1 MLVSIGQNDGQ
12 WRRAMIDPL
21 TLDQMRILVAV
32 AETGSFSAA
41 ARRLGRVQS
50 AVSQAINTLEHVLA
64 VPLFDRAGKTPRLTS
79 AGTAL
84 LKDARRLIDGART
97 MKSRAASILGDV
109 EPELT
114 FAVDAAFP
122 NDLLMASL
130 KALRVEFPEM
140 PVSVFT
146 EGLGGAEQR
155 LRDGLVGFAIYPI
168 AATGARDLAADFLT
182 DIALIPVAAADHPLA
197 REPAPIARE
206 TLEPHVQLV
215 LTDRTP
221 LTQHTIGGIVSHNV
235 WRFADLATR
244 LDFLLAGFG
253 WCNMPAHMVAD
264 HIAAGRLKR
273 LETAERDAL
282 VFHVHVVHERG
293 REIGR
298 AGRWLIADL
307 RERMDGPA
315 CMSARKRLE
324 SEVMFGRNLRSKAL
338 ALVSPVD
345 LREQASFIGAPEYSN
360 DLLAN
365 QSVPNEGASVRILAS
380 PPFRRKPLA

>member
-1 MLVSIGQNDGQ
+1 
-12 WRRAMIDPL
+12 MIDPL

-50 AVSQAINTLEHVLA
+50 AVSQAINTLEQVLG
-64 VPLFDRAGKTPRLTS
+64 VPLFDRAGKTPSLTS
-79 AGTAL
+79 AGAVI
-84 LKDARRLIDGART
+84 LKDALRLIEGART
-97 MKSRAASILGDV
+97 MKARAASIMSDV

-114 FAVDAAFP
+114 LAVDATFP
-122 NDLLMASL
+122 NDLLMGSL
-130 KALRVEFPEM
+130 KALSVEFPQM

-155 LRDGLVGFAIYPI
+155 LRDGLVRFAIYPI
-168 AATGARDLAADFLT
+168 EATGARDLAADFLT
-182 DIALIPVAAADHPLA
+182 EIVLIPVVAADHPLA
-197 REPAPIARE
+197 REAAPIARE

-221 LTQHTIGGIVSHNV
+221 LTHNIGGGIVSHHI

-244 LDFLLAGFG
+244 LEFLLAGFG

-273 LETAERDAL
+273 LETAERDAIE
-282 VFHVHVVHERG
+282 FRIHVVHERG

-307 RERMDGPA
+307 RERMNGPA
-315 CMSARKRLE
+315 CESQRHRLEGQGLIEPHLSDRFKARQSARRAAE
-324 SEVMFGRNLRSKAL
+324 S
-338 ALVSPVD
+338 SPVARDD
-345 LREQASFIGAPEYSN
+345 L
-360 DLLAN
+360 
-365 QSVPNEGASVRILAS
+365 VPAFAEG
-380 PPFRRKPLA
+380 PTT

>member
-1 MLVSIGQNDGQ
+1 
-12 WRRAMIDPL
+12 MIDPL

-50 AVSQAINTLEHVLA
+50 AVSQAVNTLEQVLG
-64 VPLFDRAGKTPRLTS
+64 VPLFDRAGKTPILTP
-79 AGTAL
+79 AGAII
-84 LKDARRLIDGART
+84 LKDALRLIEGART
-97 MKSRAASILGDV
+97 MKARAASIMSDI

-114 FAVDAAFP
+114 LAVDATFP
-122 NDLLMASL
+122 NDLLMGSL
-130 KALRVEFPEM
+130 KALSIEFPQM

-146 EGLGGAEQR
+146 EGLGGAERR
-155 LRDGLVGFAIYPI
+155 LRDGLVRFAIYPI
-168 AATGARDLAADFLT
+168 DATGARDLAADFLT
-182 DIALIPVAAADHPLA
+182 EIALIPVVAVDHPLA

-221 LTQHTIGGIVSHNV
+221 LTQHSLGGGIVSHHI

-244 LDFLLAGFG
+244 LEFLLAGFG
-253 WCNMPAHMVAD
+253 WCNMPAHMVAG

-273 LETAERDAL
+273 LETAERDAIE
-282 VFHVHVVHERG
+282 FRVHVVHERG

-307 RERMDGPA
+307 RERMSGPA
-315 CMSARKRLE
+315 CESQRQTLESQGLVDPHHPARRSARHAVA
-324 SEVMFGRNLRSKAL
+324 SN
-338 ALVSPVD
+338 PVAHD
-345 LREQASFIGAPEYSN
+345 
-360 DLLAN
+360 DLLVAA
-365 QSVPNEGASVRILAS
+365 VAKS
-380 PPFRRKPLA
+380 PAA

>member
-1 MLVSIGQNDGQ
+1 
-12 WRRAMIDPL
+12 MIDPL
-21 TLDQMRILVAV
+21 TLDQMRVFAAV

-50 AVSQAINTLEHVLA
+50 AVSQAVNTLEHVLG
-64 VPLFDRAGKTPRLTS
+64 VPLFDRTGKTPRLTS
-79 AGTAL
+79 SGAVI
-84 LKDARRLIDGART
+84 LKDARRLIDGARSL
-97 MKSRAASILGDV
+97 KSRAASILSDV

-114 FAVDAAFP
+114 LAIDAIFP

-130 KALRVEFPEM
+130 KALRVEFPQL

-155 LRDGLVGFAIYPI
+155 LRDGLVRFAIYPI

-182 DIALIPVAAADHPLA
+182 DIAAIPVVAVDHPLA
-197 REPAPIARE
+197 REAAPIARE

-221 LTQHTIGGIVSHNV
+221 LTQHSLGGIVSHHI

-273 LETAERDAL
+273 LETAERDAIG
-282 VFHVHVVHERG
+282 FHIHVVHERG

-307 RERMDGPA
+307 RERLNGPV
-315 CMSARKRLE
+315 CKSQRRRFE
-324 SEVMFGRNLRSKAL
+324 SEGLIGSKQAAADPAIL
-338 ALVSPVD
+338 AAQGMGQAAPVT
-345 LREQASFIGAPEYSN
+345 L
-360 DLLAN
+360 
-365 QSVPNEGASVRILAS
+365 EGAVHAS
-380 PPFRRKPLA
+380 DDR

>member
-1 MLVSIGQNDGQ
+1 
-12 WRRAMIDPL
+12 MIDPL
-21 TLDQMRILVAV
+21 TLDQMRILAAV

-41 ARRLGRVQS
+41 ARKLGRVQS
-50 AVSQAINTLEHVLA
+50 AVSQSINTLETVLG
-64 VPLFDRAGKTPRLTS
+64 VPLFDRAGKTPSLTS
-79 AGTAL
+79 AGAVL
-84 LKDARRLIDGART
+84 LKDARRLIEGAHT
-97 MKSRAASILGDV
+97 MKARAASIMSDV

-114 FAVDAAFP
+114 LAVDATFP

-130 KALRVEFPEM
+130 KALSVEFPQM

-155 LRDGLVGFAIYPI
+155 LRDGVVGFAIYPI

-182 DIALIPVAAADHPLA
+182 EIALIPVVAVDHPLA
-197 REPAPIARE
+197 RAPAPLARE

-221 LTQHTIGGIVSHNV
+221 LTQHTLGGGIVSHHI

-244 LDFLLAGFG
+244 LEFLLAGFG
-253 WCNMPAHMVAD
+253 WCNMPAHMVAS

-273 LETAERDAL
+273 LETAERDAIE
-282 VFHVHVVHERG
+282 FRVHVVHQRG

-307 RERMDGPA
+307 RERMNGPA
-315 CMSARKRLE
+315 CQSQRHKLE
-324 SEVMFGRNLRSKAL
+324 SVGLTDPHHPDRGDARRPAAVKPEANAL
-338 ALVSPVD
+338 AHDDLVD
-345 LREQASFIGAPEYSN
+345 AFAEDAAS
-360 DLLAN
+360 
-365 QSVPNEGASVRILAS
+365 
-380 PPFRRKPLA
+380 

>member
-1 MLVSIGQNDGQ
+1 
-12 WRRAMIDPL
+12 MIDPL
-21 TLDQMRILVAV
+21 TLDQMRIFVAV

-50 AVSQAINTLEHVLA
+50 AVSQAVNTLEHILG
-64 VPLFDRAGKTPRLTS
+64 VPLFDRAGKTPSLTS
-79 AGTAL
+79 AGAVL
-84 LKDARRLIDGART
+84 LKDARRLIDGARAL
-97 MKSRAASILGDV
+97 KSRAASILTDV

-114 FAVDAAFP
+114 LAIDATFP
-122 NDLLMASL
+122 NHLLMASL
-130 KALRVEFPEM
+130 NALRVEFPLL

-155 LRDGLVGFAIYPI
+155 LRDGLVRLAIYPI
-168 AATGARDLAADFLT
+168 AVTGARDLAANFLT
-182 DIALIPVAAADHPLA
+182 EIETIPVVAVDHPLA
-197 REPAPIARE
+197 REPAPIKRE

-221 LTQHTIGGIVSHNV
+221 LTQHTLGGVVSHHI

-253 WCNMPAHMVAD
+253 WCNMPVHMVAD

-273 LETAERDAL
+273 LETAERDAIR
-282 VFHVHVVHERG
+282 FHIHVVHERG

-307 RERMDGPA
+307 RERLNGPI
-315 CMSARKRLE
+315 CEGQRRRFE
-324 SEVMFGRNLRSKAL
+324 SEGLISSMQAAGDDAIATAHGVGRAAQVTL
-338 ALVSPVD
+338 
-345 LREQASFIGAPEYSN
+345 
-360 DLLAN
+360 
-365 QSVPNEGASVRILAS
+365 EGAVHTSENR
-380 PPFRRKPLA
+380 

>member
-1 MLVSIGQNDGQ
+1 
-12 WRRAMIDPL
+12 MIDPL
-21 TLDQMRILVAV
+21 TLDQMRIFVAV

-50 AVSQAINTLEHVLA
+50 AVSQAINTLENVLG
-64 VPLFDRAGKTPRLTS
+64 VPLFDRAGKTPNLTS
-79 AGTAL
+79 AGAVI

-97 MKSRAASILGDV
+97 MRSRAASILTDV

-114 FAVDAAFP
+114 MAIDATFP

-130 KALRVEFPEM
+130 KALRVEFPLL

-155 LRDGLVGFAIYPI
+155 LRDGVVRLAIYPI
-168 AATGARDLAADFLT
+168 AATGARDLEASFLT
-182 DIALIPVAAADHPLA
+182 EIATIPVVAVDHPLA
-197 REPAPIARE
+197 REPAPIERE

-221 LTQHTIGGIVSHNV
+221 LTQHVLGGVVSHHI

-253 WCNMPAHMVAD
+253 WCNMPVHMVAG

-273 LETAERDAL
+273 LETAERDA
-282 VFHVHVVHERG
+282 VRFHIHVVHERG
-293 REIGR
+293 RAIGR
-298 AGRWLIADL
+298 AGRWLVADL
-307 RERMDGPA
+307 RERLNGPA
-315 CMSARKRLE
+315 CEERRLRFE
-324 SEVMFGRNLRSKAL
+324 SEGLLNSPQAFGDDAT
-338 ALVSPVD
+338 AAAHGVAQATPVT
-345 LREQASFIGAPEYSN
+345 L
-360 DLLAN
+360 
-365 QSVPNEGASVRILAS
+365 EGAVHTSEHR
-380 PPFRRKPLA
+380 

>member
-1 MLVSIGQNDGQ
+1 
-12 WRRAMIDPL
+12 MIDPL

-50 AVSQAINTLEHVLA
+50 AVSQAVNTLEEVLG
-64 VPLFDRAGKTPRLTS
+64 VSLFDRAGKTPTLTR
-79 AGTAL
+79 AGAVI

-97 MKSRAASILGDV
+97 MKSRAASIMVDV

-114 FAVDAAFP
+114 LAVDATFP
-122 NDLLMASL
+122 NDLLMGSL
-130 KALRVEFPEM
+130 KALRVEFPQL

-155 LRDGLVGFAIYPI
+155 LREGVVGFALYPI
-168 AATGARDLAADFLT
+168 DATGASDLAADFLT
-182 DIALIPVAAADHPLA
+182 DMALVPVVSVDHPLA
-197 REPAPIARE
+197 SEPAPIARE

-215 LTDRTP
+215 LTDRAP
-221 LTQHTIGGIVSHNV
+221 LTQRTIGGGIVGHHI

-244 LDFLLAGFG
+244 LEFLLAGFG
-253 WCNMPAHMVAD
+253 WCNMPVHMVAD

-273 LETAERDAL
+273 LETAEHGAIAFRI
-282 VFHVHVVHERG
+282 HVVHERG

-307 RERMDGPA
+307 RERIKGPA
-315 CMSARKRLE
+315 CKSQRHKLE
-324 SEVMFGRNLRSKAL
+324 SQGLIAPQYVAREESHAPAPSPIADDDLILAL
-338 ALVSPVD
+338 A
-345 LREQASFIGAPEYSN
+345 
-360 DLLAN
+360 
-365 QSVPNEGASVRILAS
+365 EGATR
-380 PPFRRKPLA
+380 

>member
-1 MLVSIGQNDGQ
+1 
-12 WRRAMIDPL
+12 MIDPL

-50 AVSQAINTLEHVLA
+50 AVSQAVNTLEEVLG
-64 VPLFDRAGKTPRLTS
+64 VPLFDRAGKTPTLTR
-79 AGTAL
+79 AGAVI

-97 MKSRAASILGDV
+97 MKSRAASIMVDV

-114 FAVDAAFP
+114 LAVDATFP
-122 NDLLMASL
+122 NDLLMGSL
-130 KALRVEFPEM
+130 KALRVEFPQL

-155 LRDGLVGFAIYPI
+155 LREGVVGFAIYPI
-168 AATGARDLAADFLT
+168 DATGANDLAADFLT
-182 DIALIPVAAADHPLA
+182 DMALVPVVSVDHPLA
-197 REPAPIARE
+197 NEPAPIARE

-215 LTDRTP
+215 LTDRAP
-221 LTQHTIGGIVSHNV
+221 LTQRTIGGGIVGHHI

-244 LDFLLAGFG
+244 LEFLLAGFG
-253 WCNMPAHMVAD
+253 WCNMPAHLVAD

-273 LETAERDAL
+273 LETAENAPRT
-282 VFHVHVVHERG
+282 FHVHVVHERG

-315 CMSARKRLE
+315 CQNERRRLE
-324 SEVMFGRNLRSKAL
+324 NQGLIEAHQVAGDDAQAAHSAIGSVPFTRED
-338 ALVSPVD
+338 LVSAF
-345 LREQASFIGAPEYSN
+345 EE
-360 DLLAN
+360 
-365 QSVPNEGASVRILAS
+365 S
-380 PPFRRKPLA
+380 PTT

>member
-1 MLVSIGQNDGQ
+1 
-12 WRRAMIDPL
+12 MIDPL

-50 AVSQAINTLEHVLA
+50 AVSQAVNTLEEVLG

-79 AGTAL
+79 AGTVI

-97 MKSRAASILGDV
+97 MKARAASIMSDI

-114 FAVDAAFP
+114 LAVDATFP

-130 KALRVEFPEM
+130 KALSLEFPQM

-155 LRDGLVGFAIYPI
+155 LRDGLVSFAIYPI
-168 AATGARDLAADFLT
+168 DATGARDLAADFLT
-182 DIALIPVAAADHPLA
+182 EIALVPVVAVDHPLA
-197 REPAPIARE
+197 SEAAPIARE

-215 LTDRTP
+215 LTDRSPT
-221 LTQHTIGGIVSHNV
+221 LNSRGGGIVSHHI

-244 LDFLLAGFG
+244 LEFLLAGFG
-253 WCNMPAHMVAD
+253 WCNMPVHMVAE

-273 LETAERDAL
+273 LETAEHSAIE
-282 VFHVHVVHERG
+282 FHVHVVHERG

-307 RERMDGPA
+307 RERLQGPV
-315 CMSARKRLE
+315 CTSHRERLE
-324 SEVMFGRNLRSKAL
+324 SQGM
-338 ALVSPVD
+338 
-345 LREQASFIGAPEYSN
+345 IGARKSTKLGAKLR
-360 DLLAN
+360 DGA
-365 QSVPNEGASVRILAS
+365 ASVA
-380 PPFRRKPLA
+380 AE